1 MEIRAALVW
10 ALLQLSL
17 YCKNRGR
24 RWRYTTA
31 VGSSSGHLADNHDC
45 QPNRT
50 VSIRK
55 YPTIP
60 DMEASSPWGSV
71 KVSGKVQL
79 LLVWSS
85 SWWSC
90 GRAPLQTDST
100 PGGST
105 GVLTSGSLRGSL
117 KGSRCCRCDTQRP
130 SPYLWPC
137 SSLRRSES
145 CWNESWHSVLQTG
158 HWSDSSRCGN
168 GASGHL
174 KQNRHFQ
181 NIIYIHIKLSL
192 ILYCC
197 FQVCIMVWILVNL
210 TAFKFALCDI

>member
-24 RWRYTTA
+24 TWRSTTA
-31 VGSSSGHLADNHDC
+31 VGSSSGHLTDNHDC

-55 YPTIP
+55 YSQTWKQAHRE
-60 DMEASSPWGSV
+60 EAWRCLVKFSSVPLMKLWTSSSSPS
-71 KVSGKVQL
+71 
-79 LLVWSS
+79 
-85 SWWSC
+85 
-90 GRAPLQTDST
+90 DST

-105 GVLTSGSLRGSL
+105 GVLISGY

-137 SSLRRSES
+137 SSLRRSGS
-145 CWNESWHSVLQTG
+145 CWNETWHFVLQRG
-158 HWSDSSRCGN
+158 HWSDSSRCAN
-168 GASGHL
+168 GVSGHL
-174 KQNRHFQ
+174 KSKKNKIVTFRTSSIFTL
-181 NIIYIHIKLSL
+181 NW
-192 ILYCC
+192 
-197 FQVCIMVWILVNL
+197 V
-210 TAFKFALCDI
+210 

>member
-105 GVLTSGSLRGSL
+105 GVLTSGSLKRQQVLQVWHTTSVSL
-117 KGSRCCRCDTQRP
+117 PMTPLLVTALWIMLEWVLALCSPDRSLVRQQQVWKRCFWASETK
-130 SPYLWPC
+130 
-137 SSLRRSES
+137 SSLSE
-145 CWNESWHSVLQTG
+145 H
-158 HWSDSSRCGN
+158 
-168 GASGHL
+168 HL
-174 KQNRHFQ
+174 YSH
-181 NIIYIHIKLSL
+181 
-192 ILYCC
+192 
-197 FQVCIMVWILVNL
+197 
-210 TAFKFALCDI
+210 